1 MAFFD
6 SPFAALKEK
15 VKEQNKAAATPAKE
29 PKPNPNKNEFKE
41 IFVEPTSEEIAEFE
55 EVLAWKQ
62 HKAQKQEE
70 LQNEF
75 LQYTKEA
82 KIKKI

>member
-29 PKPNPNKNEFKE
+29 PNPNKNEFKE

-55 EVLAWKQ
+55 EALAWKQ